1 MIERL
6 CYVFGVVGSS
16 VETATAPAGI
26 DGGAVTLI
34 SNGDVSALATSVS
47 AEDYAPD
54 KVEALT
60 ADVDWVSQ
68 RAMAHD
74 RVLTWASDQG
84 AVIPFPM
91 WTLFRD
97 AKAVKAMLSKRMSE
111 LQQTFKRL
119 ADGREFIVRV
129 YVQPGVLKHHL
140 AEHNAELTVLEAEAA
155 KASPGQKYLLE
166 RKMENLRRDAGRDVA
181 SRVANEIHD
190 ALRAPAMETV
200 REQPV
205 NLGARREQ
213 GRAILNAS
221 FLVAPPRVVEFQRA
235 LTEMVNKYEPS
246 GFKFDFTGPWPPYHF
261 ATLGAVMHAASL
273 ASPVLS
279 RMAAV
284 EEFRLSTSRL
294 DQQREMLTGIV
305 NSLPDPI
312 VIVNASH
319 DIVVQNERAEHLLST
334 GDKDSDGRR
343 RAVEI
348 NNLLF
353 TSHVSKA
360 AMGAN
365 ESAGSRELNLVD
377 PAEGTDLLFEV
388 LTHDLSGVE
397 GSQAGSTVSVL
408 RDVTDLRRAANEL
421 ERQVQRV
428 RLAEIDAKRE
438 RDRLNLILENVAD
451 PILVTDDRSNI
462 ILMNKEAEQLFETD
476 DSDGGERPA
485 TVQANDTKFTTFIS
499 DFTISP
505 SLARRE
511 QMTLHIPDTGVELPV
526 EVVSGKILNR
536 RGEPLAIVSVLHDL
550 TGQVENERLYDELKT
565 SSSQLED
572 RIHAATADLAEQNTR
587 LQWQSREL
595 EKANRLKSEF
605 LASMSH
611 ELRTPINALIGYASL
626 MLDRIYGELNPR
638 QEEGLS
644 RIQGAAQH
652 LLALI
657 NDILDLAKIEAGRM
671 PLHLDDVTLGNIVTE
686 ISQQIEPLLKK
697 KTLTFNVEMP
707 SNDLTLHTDRTKV
720 KQILLNLLSNA
731 VKFTHHGGIWVT
743 ISKDE
748 EDLRF
753 DVRDTGIGIRAS
765 DLESIWEDFR
775 QVDQSRTREFGGTG
789 LGLSITRK
797 LVDALGG
804 HIFAESVYGQGS
816 TFTVVLPVRSVAQ
829 PDDLPRMVDEVPP
842 PPRAER

>member
-1 MIERL
+1 MI
-6 CYVFGVVGSS
+6 
-16 VETATAPAGI
+16 AQI
-26 DGGAVTLI
+26 
-34 SNGDVSALATSVS
+34 
-47 AEDYAPD
+47 
-54 KVEALT
+54 
-60 ADVDWVSQ
+60 AD
-68 RAMAHD
+68 
-74 RVLTWASDQG
+74 
-84 AVIPFPM
+84 I
-91 WTLFRD
+91 
-97 AKAVKAMLSKRMSE
+97 
-111 LQQTFKRL
+111 
-119 ADGREFIVRV
+119 
-129 YVQPGVLKHHL
+129 
-140 AEHNAELTVLEAEAA
+140 
-155 KASPGQKYLLE
+155 
-166 RKMENLRRDAGRDVA
+166 
-181 SRVANEIHD
+181 
-190 ALRAPAMETV
+190 
-200 REQPV
+200 
-205 NLGARREQ
+205 LGARRTI
-213 GRAILNAS
+213 AITLDSPPRRFVGTAS
-221 FLVAPPRVVEFQRA
+221 VGFDDAPPPQISLSAEDLSNPIVVAALSLYPVSCDGVAPLPGIPFGEWTAIPFPQPQYRGAPHMLSDAELDLVQLDGCQVRRRSAAERRRRYGHAPAGVA
-235 LTEMVNKYEPS
+235 LIEASVDDDMLV
-246 GFKFDFTGPWPPYHF
+246 
-261 ATLGAVMHAASL
+261 AVMHATAL
-273 ASPVLS
+273 AGPVLA

-284 EEFRLSTSRL
+284 EEFRLSTGRL
-294 DQQREMLTGIV
+294 DQQREMLTAIV

-312 VIVNASH
+312 VIINAEH
-319 DIVVQNERAEHLLST
+319 DIVVQNKRAEHLLST
-334 GDKDSDGRR
+334 DDKDSEGRR

-353 TSHVSKA
+353 TSHLSKA
-360 AMGAN
+360 AMGVN
-365 ESAGSRELNLVD
+365 ETAGSRELNLVD
-377 PAEGTDLLFEV
+377 PDEGTDLLFEV
-388 LTHDLSGVE
+388 LTHDLGGVE
-397 GSQAGSTVSVL
+397 ISQIGSTVSVL

-462 ILMNKEAEQLFETD
+462 ILMNKQAEQLFESD
-476 DSDGGERPA
+476 DSVRWERA
-485 TVQANDTKFTTFIS
+485 AMVQANDTKFTTFIS

-511 QMTLHIPDTGVELPV
+511 QMKLRIPDTGIELPV

-550 TGQVENERLYDELKT
+550 TEQAENERLYDELKT
-565 SSSQLED
+565 FSSQLEE
-572 RIHAATADLAEQNTR
+572 RIRAATADLAEQNTR

-626 MLDRIYGELNPR
+626 MLDRIYGDLTPR

-671 PLHLDDVTLGNIVTE
+671 PLHLDDVTLADIVTE
-686 ISQQIEPLLKK
+686 ISQQIEPLVKK
-697 KTLTFNVEMP
+697 KKLSFNVEMP
-707 SNDLTLHTDRTKV
+707 PRPLTLHTDRTKV

-731 VKFTHHGGIWVT
+731 VKFTHKGGIWVT

-753 DVRDTGIGIRAS
+753 DVRDTGIGIKDS
-765 DLESIWEDFR
+765 DIDSMWEDFR

-804 HIFAESVYGQGS
+804 HVFAESVFGKGS
-816 TFTVVLPVRSVAQ
+816 TFTVVLPIRSIVR
-829 PDDLPRMVDEVPP
+829 PDDPPRVVDVVPP
-842 PPRAER
+842 PPPAER

>member
-1 MIERL
+1 MLAQFADI
-6 CYVFGVVGSS
+6 VG
-16 VETATAPAGI
+16 ARRAL
-26 DGGAVTLI
+26 AVTLDSPPRELVSTASI
-34 SNGDVSALATSVS
+34 GFDSAASAQLTVPTEDLSNPLTLSALSLHS
-47 AEDYAPD
+47 ISCDGISPLSGLPFGEW
-54 KVEALT
+54 T
-60 ADVDWVSQ
+60 A
-68 RAMAHD
+68 
-74 RVLTWASDQG
+74 
-84 AVIPFPM
+84 IPFPQPQ
-91 WTLFRD
+91 FRG
-97 AKAVKAMLSKRMSE
+97 APHILS
-111 LQQTFKRL
+111 
-119 ADGREFIVRV
+119 D
-129 YVQPGVLKHHL
+129 
-140 AEHNAELTVLEAEAA
+140 AELDAVQLPGCVVRRRAIVDRRRKLGHAPGGVVLLEA
-155 KASPGQKYLLE
+155 
-166 RKMENLRRDAGRDVA
+166 
-181 SRVANEIHD
+181 
-190 ALRAPAMETV
+190 TV
-200 REQPV
+200 DDDL
-205 NLGARREQ
+205 LGA
-213 GRAILNAS
+213 L
-221 FLVAPPRVVEFQRA
+221 
-235 LTEMVNKYEPS
+235 
-246 GFKFDFTGPWPPYHF
+246 
-261 ATLGAVMHAASL
+261 MHAAAL
-273 ASPVLS
+273 AGPVLA

-284 EEFRLSTSRL
+284 EEFRLSTGRL
-294 DQQREMLTGIV
+294 DQQREMLTTIM

-312 VIVNASH
+312 VIINA
-319 DIVVQNERAEHLLST
+319 DREMVVQNQRAEHLLST
-334 GDKDSDGRR
+334 TDKDSEGRR

-353 TSHVSKA
+353 TSHLSKA
-360 AMGAN
+360 AMGSK

-377 PAEGTDLLFEV
+377 PDEGTDLLFEV
-388 LTHDLSGVE
+388 LTHPLGSGN
-397 GSQAGSTVSVL
+397 GIQGGATVSVL
-408 RDVTDLRRAANEL
+408 RDVTDLRRASNEL

-462 ILMNKEAEQLFETD
+462 ILMNKEAEQLFESD
-476 DSDGGERPA
+476 DSESWERA
-485 TVQANDTKFTTFIS
+485 AMIQANDTKFTTFIS

-511 QMTLHIPDTGVELPV
+511 QMKLHIPETGVELPV

-550 TGQVENERLYDELKT
+550 TEQAENERLYEELKT
-565 SSSQLED
+565 FSSQLEE
-572 RIHAATADLAEQNTR
+572 RIQAATADLAEQNTR

-626 MLDRIYGELNPR
+626 MLDRIYGDLTPR
-638 QEEGLS
+638 QEEGLN

-671 PLHLDDVTLGNIVTE
+671 PLHLDDVTLGDIMTE
-686 ISQQIEPLLKK
+686 ISQQIEPLVKK
-697 KTLTFNVEMP
+697 KQLSFSSEIP
-707 SNDLTLHTDRTKV
+707 SKSLVLHTDRTKV

-731 VKFTHHGGIWVT
+731 VKFTHHGGVKVT
-743 ISKDE
+743 VMKDE

-753 DVRDTGIGIRAS
+753 DVSDTGIGIREA

-804 HIFAESVYGQGS
+804 HVFASSNFGKGS
-816 TFTVVLPVRSVAQ
+816 TFTVVLPIRSIVR
-829 PDDLPRMVDEVPP
+829 PDDPPRVIDEVPP
-842 PPRAER
+842 PPPVER

>member
-1 MIERL
+1 M
-6 CYVFGVVGSS
+6 
-16 VETATAPAGI
+16 
-26 DGGAVTLI
+26 
-34 SNGDVSALATSVS
+34 LA
-47 AEDYAPD
+47 
-54 KVEALT
+54 
-60 ADVDWVSQ
+60 Q
-68 RAMAHD
+68 
-74 RVLTWASDQG
+74 
-84 AVIPFPM
+84 
-91 WTLFRD
+91 
-97 AKAVKAMLSKRMSE
+97 
-111 LQQTFKRL
+111 L
-119 ADGREFIVRV
+119 ADI
-129 YVQPGVLKHHL
+129 
-140 AEHNAELTVLEAEAA
+140 
-155 KASPGQKYLLE
+155 
-166 RKMENLRRDAGRDVA
+166 
-181 SRVANEIHD
+181 
-190 ALRAPAMETV
+190 
-200 REQPV
+200 
-205 NLGARREQ
+205 LGARR
-213 GRAILNAS
+213 GVAITLDSPPRRFVSAAS
-221 FLVAPPRVVEFQRA
+221 IGFEREAMPSISLPVDDLSNPIVVAALSLHAVSCDGVAPLPGLPFGEWVAIPFPQPQYRGAPSVLSDAELDLARFDGCEVRRRNVIDRRRRLGHAPAGVVLIEA
-235 LTEMVNKYEPS
+235 SV
-246 GFKFDFTGPWPPYHF
+246 DD
-261 ATLGAVMHAASL
+261 ATLGAVMHATSL
-273 ASPVLS
+273 AGPVLS

-284 EEFRLSTSRL
+284 EEFRLSSSRL
-294 DQQREMLTGIV
+294 DQQREMLTAIV

-312 VIVNASH
+312 VIINSEH
-319 DIVVQNERAEHLLST
+319 DIVVQNKRAEHLLST
-334 GDKDSDGRR
+334 TDKDSEGRR

-353 TSHVSKA
+353 TSHLSKT
-360 AMGAN
+360 AMGPN
-365 ESAGSRELNLVD
+365 ETAGARELNLVD
-377 PAEGTDLLFEV
+377 PDEGTDLLFEV
-388 LTHDLSGVE
+388 LTHDLGGLE
-397 GSQAGSTVSVL
+397 AAQAGSTVSVL

-428 RLAEIDAKRE
+428 RLAEIEAKRE

-462 ILMNKEAEQLFETD
+462 ILMNKEAEQLFESD
-476 DSDGGERPA
+476 DSQAWERAA

-511 QMTLHIPDTGVELPV
+511 QMKLHIPDTGVELPV

-550 TGQVENERLYDELKT
+550 TEQVENERLYDELKT
-565 SSSQLED
+565 FSSQLED
-572 RIHAATADLAEQNTR
+572 RIQAATADLAEQNTR

-626 MLDRIYGELNPR
+626 MLDRIYGDLTPR
-638 QEEGLS
+638 QEEGLN

-671 PLHLDDVTLGNIVTE
+671 PLHLDDVTLGDIVRE
-686 ISQQIEPLLKK
+686 ISQQMEPLVKK
-697 KTLTFNVEMP
+697 RALTFNVEMP
-707 SNDLTLHTDRTKV
+707 SRNVTLHTDRTKV

-731 VKFTHHGGIWVT
+731 VKFTHHGGIWITV
-743 ISKDE
+743 SKDE

-753 DVRDTGIGIRAS
+753 DVRDTGIGIRES

-804 HIFAESVYGQGS
+804 HVFAESVFGKGS
-816 TFTVVLPVRSVAQ
+816 TFTVVLPINTVAR
-829 PDDLPRMVDEVPP
+829 PDDPPRVIDEVPP
-842 PPRAER
+842 PPPVRR

>member
-1 MIERL
+1 LNESKRESAAVAISPQLSGERL
-6 CYVFGVVGSS
+6 AELLSAISEAPDF
-16 VETATAPAGI
+16 ATAATFMLAQFADIVGARR
-26 DGGAVTLI
+26 GLAVTLDTPPHRFINTASVGFDGEGPPAI
-34 SNGDVSALATSVS
+34 SFPIDDLSNPLAVSALSLHAVS
-47 AEDYAPD
+47 CDGVQPLPGIPFGEW
-54 KVEALT
+54 T
-60 ADVDWVSQ
+60 A
-68 RAMAHD
+68 
-74 RVLTWASDQG
+74 
-84 AVIPFPM
+84 IPFPQPQ
-91 WTLFRD
+91 FRG
-97 AKAVKAMLSKRMSE
+97 APHLLSE
-111 LQQTFKRL
+111 
-119 ADGREFIVRV
+119 
-129 YVQPGVLKHHL
+129 
-140 AEHNAELTVLEAEAA
+140 AELDHVQLRGCQMRRRLGVDRRRRIGHAPGGVALLDASIDDDTVAA
-155 KASPGQKYLLE
+155 L
-166 RKMENLRRDAGRDVA
+166 
-181 SRVANEIHD
+181 
-190 ALRAPAMETV
+190 
-200 REQPV
+200 
-205 NLGARREQ
+205 
-213 GRAILNAS
+213 
-221 FLVAPPRVVEFQRA
+221 
-235 LTEMVNKYEPS
+235 
-246 GFKFDFTGPWPPYHF
+246 
-261 ATLGAVMHAASL
+261 MHAASL
-273 ASPVLS
+273 AGPVLA
-279 RMAAV
+279 RLAAV
-284 EEFRLSTSRL
+284 EEFRLSTGRL
-294 DQQREMLTGIV
+294 GQQREMLTTIM

-312 VIVNASH
+312 VIINAER
-319 DIVVQNERAEHLLST
+319 DIIAQNKRAEHLLFTS
-334 GDKDSDGRR
+334 DKDSEGRR

-353 TSHVSKA
+353 TSHLSKA
-360 AMGAN
+360 AMGAK

-377 PAEGTDLLFEV
+377 PDEGTDLLFEV
-388 LTHDLSGVE
+388 LTHRLGPGDGGE
-397 GSQAGSTVSVL
+397 TGSTVSVL

-462 ILMNKEAEQLFETD
+462 ILMNKEAEQLFEAD
-476 DSDGGERPA
+476 DSQSWDRAA

-511 QMTLHIPDTGVELPV
+511 QMKLHIPETGVELPV

-550 TGQVENERLYDELKT
+550 TEQAENERLYEELKT
-565 SSSQLED
+565 FSSQLEE
-572 RIHAATADLAEQNTR
+572 RIQAATADLAEQNTR

-626 MLDRIYGELNPR
+626 MLDRIYGDLTPR
-638 QEEGLS
+638 QEEGLN

-671 PLHLDDVTLGNIVTE
+671 PLHLDDVGLREIMTE
-686 ISQQIEPLLKK
+686 ISQQIEPMVKK
-697 KTLTFNVEMP
+697 KQLTLSIELP
-707 SNDLTLHTDRTKV
+707 EQDLKLHTDRTKV

-743 ISKDE
+743 VSRDE

-753 DVRDTGIGIRAS
+753 DVRDTGIGIREV

-804 HIFAESVYGQGS
+804 HVFAESTYGKGT
-816 TFTVVLPVRSVAQ
+816 TFTVVLPLRSVVRS
-829 PDDLPRMVDEVPP
+829 DDPPRVVDEVPP
-842 PPRAER
+842 PPPARR